1 MEITETSADG
11 LKREFKIAVP
21 AAEIE
26 KNVSGRLKE
35 LAQKINIPGFRPGKA
50 PVSLLRKR
58 YGPSVMGEVLE
69 QTVNESSMKI
79 MSENDLRPATK
90 PEIEIT
96 TFEDGQDLEYTMAV
110 EVLPDIEPM
119 DFAKLKLEKL
129 IAEPDEKTITE
140 ALERIAANHKSAK
153 PVSAGHKA
161 GNGDVVT
168 IDFVGKVD
176 GEEFAGGKA
185 DNYSL
190 ELGSQSFIPGFED
203 QLLGTKAGEHKD
215 VKVTFPDNYGAA
227 DLAGKEA
234 VFGVDIKE
242 IQETAPAA
250 IDDELAKK
258 IGSEDLESLKASIRE
273 EHARE
278 YQRISRLRLKRN
290 LLDVLADSHDF
301 GVPQGLLDG
310 ESDSIWKQYE
320 EQREAGAESDLPGD
334 AGKSDDERK
343 AEFRAIA
350 ERRVRLGL
358 LLADVGRTNNIQVTQ
373 DEINSAVMAEA
384 HRYPGQEQAV
394 VEHIRGTPETLE
406 MITAP
411 LYEEKV
417 VDFILEM
424 ATVTEKKVSLDVLM
438 SDPDEDVPADK
449 PKKKK
454 APKKKESIKK
464 KK

>member
-35 LAQKINIPGFRPGKA
+35 LAQTINIPGFRPGKA

-79 MSENDLRPATK
+79 MSENDLRPAMK

-96 TFEDGQDLEYTMAV
+96 TFEDGQDLEYTMAL
-110 EVLPDIEPM
+110 EVLPEIKAM
-119 DFAKLKLEKL
+119 DFAKLELEKL
-129 IAEPDEKTITE
+129 ITEPDETTITN
-140 ALERIAANHKSAK
+140 ALEHVAANHKSSK
-153 PVSAGHKA
+153 PVSANHKA
-161 GNGDVVT
+161 KNGDIVI

-185 DNYSL
+185 EGYSL

-203 QLLGTKAGEHKD
+203 QLQGSKSGEHKD

-234 VFGVDIKE
+234 IFEVDVKE
-242 IQETAPAA
+242 IQETVPAA

-258 IGSEDLESLKASIRE
+258 LGSEDLESLKNSIRE

-278 YQRISRLRLKRN
+278 YQRITRLRLKRN

-301 GVPQGLLDG
+301 EVPQSLLDG
-310 ESDSIWKQYE
+310 ECDSIWKQYE
-320 EQREAGAESDLPGD
+320 EQREAGMETDSPADAEKTDE
-334 AGKSDDERK
+334 ERK

-358 LLADVGRTNNIQVTQ
+358 LLAEVGRTNNIQVSQ
-373 DEINSAVMAEA
+373 DEMNSAIMAEA

-394 VEHIRGTPETLE
+394 LEHIRGTPETLE

-424 ATVTEKKVSLDVLM
+424 ASVTEKRVSLDALM
-438 SDPDEDVPADK
+438 SDPDEDAPPAK
-449 PKKKK
+449 SKKKK
-454 APKKKESIKK
+454 APKKKQPSKEKK
-464 KK
+464 